1 MDVKEAIYTRRAIR
15 EFKDTAVDQ
24 DTIRQLI
31 DAAIQ
36 APSAVNQQ
44 PWSFRVVRDQAVL
57 AQISA
62 ESKAHMLKTT
72 PAALLSHHFEKIL
85 NDPAFNIFYRAPVLI
100 VICSGVATP
109 WATEDC
115 ALAAENLMLAA
126 HAAGLGTCWIG
137 FAQSW
142 LGTPAGKSLLQLPPE
157 TAPMAPII
165 VGHPKSPPPPVPRKA
180 PEILW
185 IG

>member
-15 EFKDTAVDQ
+15 EFKDVAIEQ

-44 PWSFRVVRDQAVL
+44 PWSFRVVRDRAVL

-62 ESKAHMLKTT
+62 ESKEHMLKTT
-72 PAALLSHHFEKIL
+72 PAGLLSHHFKEIL
-85 NDPAFNIFYRAPVLI
+85 NDPTFNIFYHAPVLI
-100 VICSGVATP
+100 VICAGVTTP
-109 WATEDC
+109 WAIEDC

-126 HAAGLGTCWIG
+126 YAEGLGTCWIG
-137 FAQSW
+137 FAQGW
-142 LGTPAGKSLLQLPPE
+142 LGTPAGKSLLQLPADI
-157 TAPMAPII
+157 APMAPII
-165 VGHPKSPPPPVPRKA
+165 VGHPRSAPPPVPRRA
-180 PEILW
+180 PEIQW

>member
-1 MDVKEAIYTRRAIR
+1 MDVEEAIYTRRAIR
-15 EFKDTAVDQ
+15 EFTGAPVHQ
-24 DTIRQLI
+24 DTIRLLI

-44 PWSFRVVRDQAVL
+44 PWSFRVVRDQSVL

-62 ESKAHMLKTT
+62 ESKAHMLKMT
-72 PAALLSHHFEKIL
+72 PAGLLSHHFEQIL
-85 NDPAFNIFYRAPVLI
+85 NDPAFNIFYHAPVLI
-100 VICSGVATP
+100 VICSSVTTP

-126 HAAGLGTCWIG
+126 HAGGLGTCWIG

-142 LGTPAGKSLLQLPPE
+142 LGTPAGKSLLQLP
-157 TAPMAPII
+157 ADIAAMAPII
-165 VGHPKSPPPPVPRKA
+165 VGHPKSAPPAVPRRT
-180 PEILW
+180 PEVLW